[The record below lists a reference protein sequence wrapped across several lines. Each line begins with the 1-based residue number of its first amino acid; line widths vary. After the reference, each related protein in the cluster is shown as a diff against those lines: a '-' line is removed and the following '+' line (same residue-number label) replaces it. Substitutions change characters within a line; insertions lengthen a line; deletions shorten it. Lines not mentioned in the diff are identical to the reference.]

1 MRSETV
7 AELVRQIETKDRST
21 AAHTWRVV
29 LYARSMAEE
38 IGMDGDDLRLVTHAA
53 ALHDVGKLDTP
64 SEILQKPARLTPDEF
79 EVVTYHPV
87 SGYARLLDLGVR
99 DELILDLVRFHHE
112 RWDGA
117 GYPYRLGGEEIPVV
131 ARVFSVIDAFDAMTS
146 VRPYRTDV
154 GPEAAER
161 ALDEIERES
170 GTHYWP
176 EGARMFAEL
185 YRTGRLDYILHHF
198 NDAAPVPDYAHDPD
212 GAPPSHSDNR

>member
-1 MRSETV
+1 MRPETV
-7 AELVRQIETKDRST
+7 AELVRQIEVKDRST

-53 ALHDVGKLDTP
+53 ALHDLGKLDTP

-79 EVVTYHPV
+79 EIVTYHPV
-87 SGYARLLDLGVR
+87 SGYARLLDLDVR
-99 DELILDLVRFHHE
+99 DELILDLVRYHHE
-112 RWDGA
+112 RWDGG
-117 GYPYRLGGEEIPVV
+117 GYPYHLKGEQIPVV
-131 ARVFSVIDAFDAMTS
+131 ALVFAVIDAFDAMTS

-161 ALDEIERES
+161 ALTEIERES

-176 EGARMFAEL
+176 EAVRMFAEL
-185 YRTGRLDYILHHF
+185 YRTGRLDFVLSHF
-198 NDAAPVPDYAHDPD
+198 NDAAGAPDYEHNPD
-212 GAPPSHSDNR
+212 GPPVN

>member
-1 MRSETV
+1 MHPDTV
-7 AELVRQIETKDRST
+7 VELVRQIEEKDRST

-53 ALHDVGKLDTP
+53 ALHDLGKLDTP
-64 SEILQKPARLTPDEF
+64 SEILQKPARLTPEEF
-79 EVVTYHPV
+79 EIVTYHPV
-87 SGYARLLDLGVR
+87 SGYARLLDLGVN
-99 DELILDLVRFHHE
+99 DELILDLVRYHHE
-112 RWDGA
+112 RWDGG
-117 GYPYRLGGEEIPVV
+117 GYPYHIKGEQIPVV
-131 ARVFSVIDAFDAMTS
+131 ARVFAVIDAFDAMTS

-161 ALDEIERES
+161 ALAEIERES

-185 YRTGRLDYILHHF
+185 YRTGRLDFILNHF
-198 NDAAPVPDYAHDPD
+198 NDTAAVGGYEHHPD
-212 GAPPSHSDNR
+212 GHPEG